1 MKQLCLSLL
10 VIILFFG
17 ASCQKQVAPPND
29 LLDKEWRLTDW
40 SASSLHPADFMI
52 TATFTKDA
60 ISGKSAVNQYNGP
73 YTLSPNSGI
82 SMGVLAMTMMA
93 GSEDEMRAEQIY
105 HELLNKV
112 KKYELNPSSLRLLD
126 ENNNELLI
134 FAWLHK

>member
-1 MKQLCLSLL
+1 MAFDRL
-10 VIILFFG
+10 VG
-17 ASCQKQVAPPND
+17 H
-29 LLDKEWRLTDW
+29 
-40 SASSLHPADFMI
+40 SLHPADFMI